1 MAGVRI
7 IDEPGFVL
15 HSIPYKETSL
25 IIDVFTRTHGRMA
38 LVAKGAKRPH
48 SALRPVIQRFQPL
61 LISWSGKS
69 ELRTLTKSDWV
80 GGAPSLVGDA
90 LLCGFYL
97 NELLVKFLAREDAYE
112 LLYDRY
118 AETIDLLANNTAL
131 INDHLEQTLRRF
143 ELCLLRETGYAAAL
157 DRCVE
162 TKLAPELKGKY
173 VYQPER
179 GIRPWQPDDPSHWP
193 ILSGDALLAM
203 AQEDFTKAQTL
214 NESKQLMRFLL
225 GVYLQDQQ
233 LTTRQILIDLKK
245 I

>member
-7 IDEPGFVL
+7 LDEPGFVL

-25 IIDVFTRTHGRMA
+25 ILDVFTRSYGRLA
-38 LVAKGAKRPH
+38 LIAKGAKRPH
-48 SALRPVIQRFQPL
+48 SSLRPVLQRFQPL

-69 ELRTLTKSDWV
+69 ELRTLTKSEWV
-80 GGAPSLVGDA
+80 GGSPALVGDA

-112 LLYDRY
+112 ALYDHY
-118 AETIDLLANNTAL
+118 ANTVYALSQIEYSGAN
-131 INDHLEQTLRRF
+131 IEQTLRPF
-143 ELCLLRETGYAAAL
+143 ELVLLRETGYAAAL

-162 TKLAPELKGKY
+162 TQTPPLDGERY
-173 VYQPER
+173 VYQPEK
-179 GIRPWQPDDPSHWP
+179 GIRPWQSDDPGHWP
-193 ILSGDALLAM
+193 IMDGSALRAM
-203 AQEDFTKAQTL
+203 ARGDFSAVDTL
-214 NESKQLMRFLL
+214 SQSKQLMRFLL
-225 GVYLQDQQ
+225 STHLQDQI